1 MSARNVT
8 CSVRPGTIR
17 GVARCALPPR
27 SRGRFTRD
35 AGPFSRHAAHFRGSR
50 AGRSSARA
58 PRTQLRGARAGT
70 PSFASISRWRG
81 VCFEEQVS
89 PLGRGE
95 FMKKQFKL
103 GSAVAGFLGLV
114 LFGVSSPDGIAS
126 ARGRT
131 AGVGSHGDV
140 DAAHVAGSDSD
151 GDAKALSGDVLAN
164 LGLKPS
170 GAYPAASASM
180 SCADGMVE
188 VEGDYCSVR
197 RAEMRPVARPGEQ
210 AALRR
215 VRARQLHLRRRHRPQ
230 ALLHRPLRVPQRR
243 RRRSPP

>member
-1 MSARNVT
+1 
-8 CSVRPGTIR
+8 
-17 GVARCALPPR
+17 
-27 SRGRFTRD
+27 
-35 AGPFSRHAAHFRGSR
+35 
-50 AGRSSARA
+50 
-58 PRTQLRGARAGT
+58 
-70 PSFASISRWRG
+70 
-81 VCFEEQVS
+81 
-89 PLGRGE
+89 
-95 FMKKQFKL
+95 MKKQFKL

-140 DAAHVAGSDSD
+140 DAALTWPAPTPD

-188 VEGDYCSVR
+188 VEGDYCPYVEQKCVRWLDPESKQRCADFELRQLPPVR
-197 RAEMRPVARPGEQ
+197 RRPPSHKHFCIDRFEYPNALGQKPAVRKDWYEAKANLRGRGSASAATASGPSPARGRSGSRTRTGSPASRGVQHRQ
-210 AALRR
+210 AATSTSTRRRWPTTRAGTPRSPASISAELRR
-215 VRARQLHLRRRHRPQ
+215 L
-230 ALLHRPLRVPQRR
+230 
-243 RRRSPP
+243 